1 MKRTLG
7 AFFVIVIMII
17 TGIADAAA
25 TGQDLFLVSV
35 GRGPGA
41 QDSYWYATMW
51 IYNPSAKTAT
61 VDVSFLQ
68 RGVSNQSPISSTM
81 TVRSGATA
89 TVNDVLF
96 TLFGFEEAFGALR
109 VTSNRK
115 IVVAARSYNL
125 TEAGLANSQGQFM
138 AALPVE
144 LAIGEGESASVP
156 GITQPADGSFR
167 SNFAV
172 VEATGH
178 AVDIDVRLLN
188 PSGKSIATKSF
199 SLDPYEPKQINV
211 GQLQGTTTVGG
222 GRIEVSVT
230 SGSGRV
236 LALGSM
242 VGNGDVS
249 QDPSTLE
256 MEFQLETSV
265 TAGEGDITAV
275 HAGGGLSGGGTTGDV
290 TLNLANNGVTTAK
303 IANTAVTTAKIA
315 NTAVTTGKISPT
327 GSSSGQILTSNGSG
341 VVWQD
346 PPAGTGSGDITG
358 VIAGGGLT
366 GGGTTGDV
374 TLHIGD
380 GGVNNVRIANNAI
393 TSNKIADGQV
403 LSADLGN
410 RVVTQTKLSA
420 SGGSSGQVL
429 GTNGSDLVWQSAPGF
444 SLPYSG
450 TTTVSG
456 DSLYVGNTGSGRAIQ
471 ASSGSDTALWAHSS
485 TGLGIDARSNL
496 GVALVAT
503 SNGNDGIRG
512 VASAAAKSGVY
523 GQSSNAGGYGVVG
536 RNTSSGSFG
545 GLGHESFGVYAES
558 TGPYAYA
565 VFARSSGGN
574 ASGYFTADVNIGGN
588 LNAGGTKNFR
598 IDHPFDPTGSYL
610 VHAAVESSEVL
621 NQYSGT
627 AILDEDGTVVIEL
640 ESWFGAINTDLRYQL
655 TAIGG
660 AAPNLHI
667 SREVVDNGFEI
678 AGGSPGLKVSWQITA
693 RRNDAYMQQY
703 PFEVEVPK
711 TGVESGTY
719 LCPECHG
726 QPESKS
732 AETAILRETGPRR
745 PSSDD

>member
-1 MKRTLG
+1 MKRTLS
-7 AFFVIVIMII
+7 AFFVIVILII

-51 IYNPSAKTAT
+51 IYNPSAESAT

-68 RGVSNQSPISSTM
+68 RGISNPSPISSTM
-81 TVRSGATA
+81 TVRPGATA

-109 VTSNRK
+109 ITSNRG

-144 LAIGEGESASVP
+144 LAVGAGESASIP

-172 VEATGH
+172 VEATGA
-178 AVDIDVRLLN
+178 AVGIDVRLLN
-188 PSGKSIATKSF
+188 PAGDSIAAKSYN
-199 SLDPYEPKQINV
+199 LAPYEPKQINI
-211 GQLQGTTTVGG
+211 GQLQGATTVGG

-256 MEFQLETSV
+256 MEFQIETSV

-275 HAGGGLSGGGTTGDV
+275 VAGDGLSGGGITGDV

-303 IANTAVTTAKIA
+303 IANTTVTTSKL
-315 NTAVTTGKISPT
+315 SPT
-327 GSSSGQILTSNGSG
+327 GSSSGQILTSTGSG

-374 TLHIGD
+374 TLHISD
-380 GGVNNVRIANNAI
+380 GGVNNVRIADDAI
-393 TSNKIADGQV
+393 TNNKIADGQV
-403 LSADLGN
+403 LTADLGS
-410 RVVTQTKLSA
+410 RVVTQAKLSA
-420 SGGSSGQVL
+420 TGGSAGQVL
-429 GTNGSDLVWQSAPGF
+429 GTNGSVLVWQSAPGF

-450 TTTVSG
+450 STTASG
-456 DSLYVGNTGSGRAIQ
+456 DALYVGNTGSGRAIQ
-471 ASSGSDTALWAHSS
+471 AASGADTALWAHSS
-485 TGLGIDARSNL
+485 TGFGIDARSDL

-512 VASAAAKSGVY
+512 LASSATKSGVY
-523 GQSSNAGGYGVVG
+523 GQNSTVDGYGVVG
-536 RNTSSGSFG
+536 RNTRYGSFG
-545 GLGHESFGVYAES
+545 GLGYSTFGVYAES

-565 VFARSSGGN
+565 IFATG
-574 ASGYFTADVNIGGN
+574 AGYFSEDVNIGGN
-588 LNAGGTKNFR
+588 LNVSGTKNFR

-627 AILDEDGTVVIEL
+627 ANLDEDGTVRIEL

-655 TAIGG
+655 TAIGA

-667 SREVVDNGFEI
+667 SREVVDNSFEI

-693 RRNDAYMQQY
+693 RRNDAYLQHH

-719 LCPECHG
+719 LCPECHD
-726 QPESKS
+726 QPESAS
-732 AETAILRETGPRR
+732 TETAILKATGPRR
-745 PSSDD
+745 PISDE